1 MKQLVRSLA
10 ALRILLVLVLAPE
23 RLVKPGVEEE

>member
-1 MKQLVRSLA
+1 MKQPIRSIA
-10 ALRILLVLVLAPE
+10 AQRILLVLVLAPE